1 MTVEEKRY
9 LTALC
14 IDDVMQKSRALP
26 VGTVKNWKGKEYV
39 KVAPGKWRLKRK
51 RATKAADDKE
61 YFAAIKSGDIEAV
74 SKMVA
79 QKAEEKGFKD
89 AIPAHAMGYT
99 IRTTKPPKKT
109 KKVYKT
115 FFVDTQ
121 GKPSALFI
129 GNNENI
135 PMNVWVNANDAF
147 HFQADNGK
155 EYVPTM
161 PNPNNEGANKTGISV
176 KIPSPEVKQKLVE
189 QGFITEKA
197 NTVTCVAYRPGWHA
211 GDLPFFPQGGKK
223 DKNSNYGNVHRWN
236 QVVFECEIDCDND
249 YTQEAQSQDKARNK
263 DGSINL
269 RNADLQKMPNNGF
282 YSYTTNPT
290 VKQQT
295 NGKGDWFISG
305 SIKIL
310 RAMTEDECNSIL
322 KENNAKPQE
331 WEGGSMD
338 LSKLGYTGATLDA
351 MRKTLAPITYDDNG
365 NIIPLSQRFDRNS
378 NDVRKSIS
386 VEESM
391 QKSND
396 PKFEYFKKKVLEHLE
411 MLEKKENEEK
421 KDIKKS
427 LLEAESIAKGG
438 KGLPVGTIRTWHAK
452 NGETYRIMKMAPGK
466 WRKVYNQE
474 SRGAKM
480 ALAALKRKASQCT
493 NSEELLDLILEN
505 KGRFSD
511 DNGRPLPFVK
521 ELSEYVSQLNDKMEG
536 TETPAKTSEKTKTTG
551 LNFTSDRMSNNE
563 KAYKATKNG
572 IIYTVAKDN
581 TGKWVTRV
589 YKDKVTPYSLL
600 SETKSTSLEEAK
612 EVADNYNP
620 NAKQEEAKKEEPKKE
635 VKEDPKQEHY
645 KKLDA
650 KINELAE
657 KYKNDSWTT
666 YNANDKVKRC
676 GEKTLKEFA
685 EMDLKSD
692 KEYMSDLMQKVIKL
706 EEKTGKEADEG
717 SIDYAIAN
725 HFYRVKV
732 KELAQEKLDLMNK
745 NNSDKADDIPVDP
758 KDMDEAKNIIGSDV
772 SAIINGRDTYGNK
785 KQTLV
790 DKIRRRV
797 RNEPAIARAMLMYV
811 KQQQEETG
819 KVVFTPRN
827 SIWDFLPQLNENA
840 RQAKEN
846 NETETKT
853 GTSGVLYQNEDGSI
867 NVVENKDWGRYQIT
881 FPGKPSSDTIA
892 MLKHRGFRWSPKT
905 KTWVCYNSANGE
917 YSLKQVVKELGLT
930 APKEEESE
938 AEKRENRSEAMKG
951 NKNAYKGVSDI
962 RKEYQAAK
970 STTGNKKTITLPN
983 GEKLK
988 CHYKLVEAETPTASH
1003 NEETYAPTEGF
1014 PTTDDGKSINDRDY
1028 QNDKDAQ
1035 ESVRKIA
1042 NNFNSLALDSPPIV
1056 TKDGIVVSGN
1066 NRTMSSKLAAK
1077 NGTDKEYL
1085 ASLKDQIDEY
1095 GLEEEDLA
1103 GYKNPRLVLELDN
1116 EHEGD
1121 YTTEEFA
1128 RFNQDTKKTMNNVE
1142 KAVKLTKTLNSEKI
1156 SSIAETLT
1164 TYDTMSDLYQDYKGC
1179 QLFVDKLVKAGI
1191 IGENEKAQYLTSDG
1205 ILNDTGKDFTET
1217 VLVGSVL
1224 NEDNIRKLDTP
1235 GGKRI
1240 RQKLVRA
1247 ILPLIEN
1254 KGTGKEY
1261 SFNNELNKAVDIAI
1275 NTVKNHD
1282 KFKNVNEYL
1291 SQGDLFD
1298 NKKPDAVTSKLA
1310 EIIHDEGEK
1319 AFAQRMKDLGA
1330 GLQSSANG
1338 EQDIFLSGVESKDS
1352 LMKRFLGLQKSISN
1366 ILSSLFEK
1374 KEKPKCI
1381 DTAISEI
1388 LEEIN

>member
-1 MTVEEKRY
+1 
-9 LTALC
+9 
-14 IDDVMQKSRALP
+14 
-26 VGTVKNWKGKEYV
+26 
-39 KVAPGKWRLKRK
+39 
-51 RATKAADDKE
+51 
-61 YFAAIKSGDIEAV
+61 
-74 SKMVA
+74 
-79 QKAEEKGFKD
+79 
-89 AIPAHAMGYT
+89 
-99 IRTTKPPKKT
+99 
-109 KKVYKT
+109 
-115 FFVDTQ
+115 
-121 GKPSALFI
+121 
-129 GNNENI
+129 
-135 PMNVWVNANDAF
+135 
-147 HFQADNGK
+147 
-155 EYVPTM
+155 
-161 PNPNNEGANKTGISV
+161 
-176 KIPSPEVKQKLVE
+176 
-189 QGFITEKA
+189 
-197 NTVTCVAYRPGWHA
+197 
-211 GDLPFFPQGGKK
+211 
-223 DKNSNYGNVHRWN
+223 
-236 QVVFECEIDCDND
+236 
-249 YTQEAQSQDKARNK
+249 
-263 DGSINL
+263 
-269 RNADLQKMPNNGF
+269 
-282 YSYTTNPT
+282 
-290 VKQQT
+290 
-295 NGKGDWFISG
+295 
-305 SIKIL
+305 
-310 RAMTEDECNSIL
+310 
-322 KENNAKPQE
+322 
-331 WEGGSMD
+331 
-338 LSKLGYTGATLDA
+338 
-351 MRKTLAPITYDDNG
+351 
-365 NIIPLSQRFDRNS
+365 
-378 NDVRKSIS
+378 
-386 VEESM
+386 M

-396 PKFEYFKKKVLEHLE
+396 PKFEYFKNKVLEHLDKLE
-411 MLEKKENEEK
+411 EKEKKEK

-427 LLEAESIAKGG
+427 LLEAEEIAKGG

-452 NGETYRIMKMAPGK
+452 NGETYRIMKLAPGK
-466 WRKVYNQE
+466 WRKVYNKE
-474 SRGAKM
+474 SRGAKL
-480 ALAALKRKASQCT
+480 ALAALKRKATQCT

-536 TETPAKTSEKTKTTG
+536 AEAPVKTPDKTKNTG
-551 LNFTSDRMSNNE
+551 LNFTSDRMANGD

-572 IIYTVAKDN
+572 NVYTIAKDPAGN
-581 TGKWVTRV
+581 WVTRT
-589 YKDKVTPYSLL
+589 YKDKVTPSNLI
-600 SETKSTSLEEAK
+600 SENKSSSLEEAK
-612 EVADNYNP
+612 KVASESSIKENRNTSKKDVVDED
-620 NAKQEEAKKEEPKKE
+620 KKRLEQHKEEQRKKYKDIGESKKKSVEKIKEAVKDLDLKEGWNTVSDVKIYTKHNNKSNSDDIKKIVMSKDFYNKTLVRGNGTGQTNLEDGGLNMYMASKVASAILEKPSILELVDDVKQLENKDPKKE
-635 VKEDPKQEHY
+635 HY
-645 KKLDA
+645 EKIDA

-657 KYKNDSWTT
+657 KYKKDSWTT
-666 YNANDKVKRC
+666 YNASDKVKRC

-706 EEKTGKEADEG
+706 EEKTGKDIDEG

-725 HFYRVKV
+725 HFYRVKL
-732 KELAQEKLDLMNK
+732 KELSKEKLDLMAK
-745 NNSDKADDIPVDP
+745 NANDKADDIPVDP
-758 KDMDEAKNIIGSDV
+758 KDMDEAKSIIGSDV
-772 SAIINGRDTYGNK
+772 NAIVSGKDTFGNK

-797 RNEPAIARAMLMYV
+797 RNDPAIARAMLMYV
-811 KQQQEETG
+811 KQRQEETG

-827 SIWDFLPQLNENA
+827 SIWDFMPQLNENA

-853 GTSGVLYQNEDGSI
+853 GTSDVLYQSDDGSI
-867 NVVENKDWGRYQIT
+867 TVVENKDWGRYQIS
-881 FPGKPSSDTIA
+881 FPGKPSSDTIS

-917 YSLKQVVKELGLT
+917 YSLKQVVKDLDLK
-930 APKEEESE
+930 APEKEESE
-938 AEKRENRSEAMKG
+938 AEKHENRSEAMKG

-962 RKEYQAAK
+962 RESYQAAK
-970 STTGNKKTITLPN
+970 STTGNKKTVTLPS

-1042 NNFNSLALDSPPIV
+1042 DNYNSLALDSPPIV

-1103 GYKNPRLVLELDN
+1103 DYKNPRLILEIDN

-1121 YTTEEFA
+1121 YTTAEFA

-1142 KAVKLTKTLNSEKI
+1142 KAVKLTKTLNAEKI
-1156 SSIAETLT
+1156 GSIAETLT
-1164 TYDTMSDLYQDYKGC
+1164 DYDTMGELYQDKKGS

-1191 IGENEKAQYLTSDG
+1191 IGDNEKAQYLTSDG
-1205 ILNDTGKDFTET
+1205 MLNDTGKDFTET

-1224 NEDNIRKLDTP
+1224 NENNIRKLDTP
-1235 GGKRI
+1235 GGKKI

-1261 SFNNELNKAVDIAI
+1261 SFNNELNEAVDIAI

-1282 KFKNVNEYL
+1282 KFSNVQEYL
-1291 SQGDLFD
+1291 SQGDLFND
-1298 NKKPDAVTSKLA
+1298 KKPDAVTSRLA

-1319 AFAQRMKDLGA
+1319 AFAQRMKELGA

-1352 LMKRFLGLQKSISN
+1352 LMKRFLDIKKSITN
-1366 ILSSLFEK
+1366 ILSSFMK
-1374 KEKPKCI
+1374 NKEKPKSI
-1381 DTAISEI
+1381 EKAVSEI
-1388 LEEIN
+1388 LEEFN